1 MAHQRTQPATPD
13 LFSTELA
20 RNDASPQG
28 STGRETAY
36 GVSQRHVLPRDL
48 PNAVK
53 YLTDTELDLLIATA
67 VDEAKRRGRLPP
79 KVEPKPPDEPK
90 RTRVDLA
97 MGALTRGQVNAAR
110 AAYKAGVTPSQ
121 IARQFGISQSNIRS
135 EGNVDGHHNKKG
147 EIRVRRVAARKVGLE
162 GCNDCD
168 NHTQMDSAH
177 RLDAIDRRLGRH
189 VGSDFSA

>member
-1 MAHQRTQPATPD
+1 MLEGEKLLADIDGGMITATAHQRTQPATPD

-20 RNDASPQG
+20 RNDASPQD

-53 YLTDTELDLLIATA
+53 YLTDTELDLLIVTA

-90 RTRVDLA
+90 RAGVDLA
-97 MGALTRGQVNAAR
+97 MGSLTRGQVNAVR
-110 AAYKAGVTPSQ
+110 AAYKAGITPSQ
-121 IARQFGISQSNIRS
+121 IARQFGISQSNIRK
-135 EGNVDGHHNKKG
+135 VLTADATTK
-147 EIRVRRVAARKVGLE
+147 RR
-162 GCNDCD
+162 
-168 NHTQMDSAH
+168 T
-177 RLDAIDRRLGRH
+177 
-189 VGSDFSA
+189 